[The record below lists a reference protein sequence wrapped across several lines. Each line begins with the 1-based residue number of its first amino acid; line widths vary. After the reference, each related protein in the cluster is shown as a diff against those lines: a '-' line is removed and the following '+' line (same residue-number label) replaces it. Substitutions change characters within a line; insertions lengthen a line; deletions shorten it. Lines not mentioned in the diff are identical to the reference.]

1 MEIPDIKIYGYPEI
15 KDNKLKFE
23 SYNEVEGLVKNNL
36 YDNLKLELIQEVELR
51 PDQSPIYGE
60 NDKRIKR
67 AIRVESYIAFLKYAK
82 VIDYEH
88 SSEENETI
96 SSHKYNIIA
105 QEIIIK
111 KNPFE
116 IDTLY
121 MSK

>member
-15 KDNKLKFE
+15 DDNKLKFV
-23 SYNEVEGLVKNNL
+23 SYNKVESLVKNNL

-60 NDKRIKR
+60 YDKVIKR
-67 AIRVESYIAFLKYAK
+67 AMRVESFIVILKSAK
-82 VIDYEH
+82 VIDYE
-88 SSEENETI
+88 SSTNAEII
-96 SSHKYNIIA
+96 SSQKYTITAEDI
-105 QEIIIK
+105 QIK
-111 KNPFE
+111 KKPFE